1 MSARIGPPPPGLPD
15 ARGII
20 PVGHRPSPGPWRQAP
35 GVSAHIWSPLPF
47 GPPLPPGRRQ
57 PPDVSAHVGSL
68 PPPVDAR
75 GLRLALPPAR
85 TSGCLCRV
93 PTGQPLRPL
102 ASGLRRHERISSR
115 PVPLEGLG
123 EGVPRGGT
131 RAAPHPRWPAAAA
144 VPTSGTAPRVY
155 TRGAPSG
162 GAGAPPSRQLGKR
175 RVAAGTCQKSRAVC
189 TRGTRFPAVR
199 EASSE
204 SSRYSILWPG
214 HPAVSGNLR
223 TLASPCQLGGGV
235 SLLTPND
242 L

>member
-68 PPPVDAR
+68 PPPVGAQ
-75 GLRLALPPAR
+75 GLRPPLPPAR

-102 ASGLRRHERISSR
+102 TSGLRRHELSLGAAR
-115 PVPLEGLG
+115 PPRGARGGGCRRAGRRAAAGGPWALG
-123 EGVPRGGT
+123 SAPPPAERSVRAHARNCIPCVHAGRTFWRRRSPGVPPTGEAPRRGGHMSEI
-131 RAAPHPRWPAAAA
+131 AC
-144 VPTSGTAPRVY
+144 RVY
-155 TRGAPSG
+155 TRDAFSG
-162 GAGAPPSRQLGKR
+162 SA
-175 RVAAGTCQKSRAVC
+175 
-189 TRGTRFPAVR
+189 RG
-199 EASSE
+199 
-204 SSRYSILWPG
+204 I
-214 HPAVSGNLR
+214 
-223 TLASPCQLGGGV
+223 
-235 SLLTPND
+235 
-242 L
+242 